1 MAHAVGGPAAG
12 HRIVI
17 ADGDVDT
24 AEIAAFE
31 RDRRALLRRGFRL
44 GGAAVAASSIPLLW
58 SVRTAFAEAKGDTAI
73 LARAIGLEQV
83 TVLAYDTAIEGGLLS
98 PALLE
103 VARTLRAHEQAHADT
118 LTTALT
124 DLGGTPPPAPQG
136 VADVD
141 KVAKGLSDAKT
152 QADVVTF
159 AIELETAVVAAYLD
173 AHRELVEAKLLQ
185 TGASIMASEGQ
196 HLVVLRQAA
205 DRAPVPRAFATGRGS

>member
-1 MAHAVGGPAAG
+1 MGRAVGRRAE

-24 AEIAAFE
+24 AEIAEFE
-31 RDRRALLRRGFRL
+31 RDRRALLRRGWQF
-44 GGAAVAASSIPLLW
+44 GGAVIAASSIPLLW

-73 LARAIGLEQV
+73 LGRAIRLEQV
-83 TVLAYDTAIEGGLLS
+83 SVLAYDTAIAGGLLS
-98 PALLE
+98 PALAA
-103 VARTLRAHEQAHADT
+103 VARTFRAHEQAHADR

-141 KVAKGLSDAKT
+141 TVVKGLDDAKS
-152 QADVVTF
+152 QADVVNF
-159 AIELETAVVAAYLD
+159 AIELETAAVAAYLD

-196 HLVVLRQAA
+196 HLVVLR
-205 DRAPVPRAFATGRGS
+205 RAVGKDPVPAAFETGAT